1 VALCYICQRDVQL
14 VRGDAAPGERIT
26 HRSCAGALPT
36 LVDLITAFV
45 FTIPGEA
52 FCTACLG
59 SSIGVTRT
67 DVERYLAKLDGVIVT
82 TPKGTCARCRT
93 KGRVVLA
100 GESPM
105 VDEDPERA

>member
-1 VALCYICQRDVQL
+1 VQL
-14 VRGDAAPGERIT
+14 VRGDAALGARIA

-45 FTIPGEA
+45 FIGEA

-67 DVERYLAKLDGVIVT
+67 DVERCLAKLDGVIVT
-82 TPKGTCARCRT
+82 RPKGT
-93 KGRVVLA
+93 
-100 GESPM
+100 
-105 VDEDPERA
+105 